1 MTLSSWV
8 QFLLNFFWDRGLAL
22 VLAAVLL
29 VSSWSVPAIAWAESS
44 AKAPASLELLTELTA
59 PGSTSPDSNDIPSEK
74 VNQFVQAF
82 LQVLDLIERRE
93 GELQGAETE
102 SESLRV
108 QREIETEAL
117 EIIATAGLTKTEY
130 LQLLGLA
137 NTDPEFGE
145 RVAAQLQEATD

>member
-1 MTLSSWV
+1 MTVSRQL
-8 QFLLNFFWDRGLAL
+8 QYFLQAFCNRWLAL
-22 VLAAVLL
+22 VSLGILL
-29 VSSWSVPAIAWAESS
+29 ISSWSFPAIAWAQALPEAPTVVELS
-44 AKAPASLELLTELTA
+44 AEQTTL
-59 PGSTSPDSNDIPSEK
+59 GRTSPDSNDIPSGK

-102 SESLRV
+102 SESLRI

-117 EIIATAGLTKTEY
+117 EIIAAAGLTKTEY

-137 NTDPEFGE
+137 NTDSEFGE
-145 RVAAQLQEATD
+145 RVVAQLQEPID

>member
-1 MTLSSWV
+1 MTVFRSLRN
-8 QFLLNFFWDRGLAL
+8 FLRILLARGLM
-22 VLAAVLL
+22 LAMIAVLL
-29 VSSWSVPAIAWAESS
+29 VAQGSIPAIAWAESLPQ
-44 AKAPASLELLTELTA
+44 ALADVELPTEATSPSRL
-59 PGSTSPDSNDIPSEK
+59 SPDSNDIPSEK

-102 SESLRV
+102 SESLRI

-117 EIIATAGLTKTEY
+117 AIIATAGLTKTEY

-137 NTDPEFGE
+137 NTDSEFGE
-145 RVAAQLQEATD
+145 RIAAQLQEATS

>member
-1 MTLSSWV
+1 MAVWSS
-8 QFLLNFFWDRGLAL
+8 
-22 VLAAVLL
+22 
-29 VSSWSVPAIAWAESS
+29 PAIVWAQQLPTAPISVGLSPEQ
-44 AKAPASLELLTELTA
+44 PASSHSNLN
-59 PGSTSPDSNDIPSEK
+59 SNDIPSEK
-74 VNQFVQAF
+74 VNQFVHAF

-117 EIIATAGLTKTEY
+117 AIIATAGLTKTEY

-137 NTDPEFGE
+137 NTDSEFGE
-145 RVAAQLQEATD
+145 RVAAQLQEANE

>member
-1 MTLSSWV
+1 MTMSLWLRC
-8 QFLLNFFWDRGLAL
+8 FLNVLRTGWLAL
-22 VLAAVLL
+22 VLVVVLL
-29 VSSWSVPAIAWAESS
+29 GSGGSIPAIAWAESLPV
-44 AKAPASLELLTELTA
+44 APAGVELLTEQPA
-59 PGSTSPDSNDIPSEK
+59 SSHTSPDSNDIPSEK
-74 VNQFVQAF
+74 VNQFVHAF
-82 LQVLDLIERRE
+82 LQVVNLIERRE

-137 NTDPEFGE
+137 NTDSEFGE
-145 RVAAQLQEATD
+145 RVAAQIQEATD